1 MPRVDAS
8 VAVPGPEEAVLALWF
23 DTRRWPSFVD
33 GLRAVVAVDPDWPRS
48 GRVDWDSTPAGAG
61 RTRETAR
68 GDNVVSVEDT
78 TLRGTRAVRYD
89 GDRLHVTLEYEL
101 KEAKPV
107 PAFFIRRA
115 LRDSLQRTLR
125 RFAVERRADVE
136 LL

>member
-23 DTRRWPSFVD
+23 DTRRWPAFVD
-33 GLRAVVAVDPDWPRS
+33 GLKAVVAVDEGWPER
-48 GRVDWDSTPAGAG
+48 GRVDWESNPGGAG

-68 GDNVVSVEDT
+68 GGGVVSVEDP
-78 TLRGTRAVRYD
+78 TLRATRVVRYD
-89 GDRLHVTLEYEL
+89 GGRLHVTLEYEL
-101 KEAKPV
+101 KDAKPV

-115 LRDSLQRTLR
+115 LRDSLNRTLR
-125 RFAVERRADVE
+125 RFAVERQADLE